1 MSVDAI
7 NSIKNIQKTLL
18 WPLCPTSTFCLT
30 WTLGKGDAVDAK
42 PLAISLP
49 SNQTSFS
56 RYVFNSSMLDLL
68 CWCLGMLMVL
78 L

>member
-49 SNQTSFS
+49 SNQTVILKVCF
-56 RYVFNSSMLDLL
+56 
-68 CWCLGMLMVL
+68 
-78 L
+78 